1 MRCSPA
7 TLLHTLCIKYLF
19 KRTISIDID
28 EDILE
33 NIYAY
38 SEQEPKNLKLG
49 TIF

>member
-7 TLLHTLCIKYLF
+7 TLLHTLCKKYLF
-19 KRTISIDID
+19 QRTISIDID

-38 SEQEPKNLKLG
+38 SEPEPKNHKLG